1 MKCAGSSM
9 TSTGTSRK
17 FIVDIPIIDGFYSGT
32 GDLFAALTL
41 ARLREYSD
49 LAGLLGTKSWAPSDE
64 TTALD
69 LPLTKAIEVVLG
81 SMHMVLEKTRETRDR
96 VMKRE
101 EETERDRV
109 MKREEET
116 ERDRVVKEEEAKEL
130 KKHVAYTRASE
141 LRLVQCQKELLTP
154 VMVFKA
160 VVLA

>member
-1 MKCAGSSM
+1 M
-9 TSTGTSRK
+9 TSTGASRK

-49 LAGLLGTKSWAPSDE
+49 LVGLLGTKSWAPSDE

-109 MKREEET
+109 VK
-116 ERDRVVKEEEAKEL
+116 KEEEAKEL